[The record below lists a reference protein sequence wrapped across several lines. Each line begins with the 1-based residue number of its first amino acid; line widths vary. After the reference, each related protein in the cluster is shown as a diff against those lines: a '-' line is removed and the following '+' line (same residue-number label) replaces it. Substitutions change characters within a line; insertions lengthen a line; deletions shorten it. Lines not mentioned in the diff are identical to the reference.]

1 MLYVLPWGYLYGPKC
16 LNFELCD
23 CSPLIDQRL
32 LSLILPFNLP
42 KTPAIKRIG
51 PHNIDVISVI
61 IGNMLGDGWAENRSN
76 NTRFHIHLGSP
87 NVKYLMCLHKFFSER
102 GYCTSKKPKL
112 KRNIALGN
120 KNYFSYKFRTWTFS
134 NLNWIYKSFYK
145 NKVKVVPNNIQDLL
159 SPLALAVWIMAAGG
173 VHPSGMILSTYNFG
187 ALGAGRRSGQ

>member
-76 NTRFHIHLGSP
+76 F
-87 NVKYLMCLHKFFSER
+87 
-102 GYCTSKKPKL
+102 TS
-112 KRNIALGN
+112 
-120 KNYFSYKFRTWTFS
+120 S
-134 NLNWIYKSFYK
+134 
-145 NKVKVVPNNIQDLL
+145 LL
-159 SPLALAVWIMAAGG
+159 AAPAAGAK
-173 VHPSGMILSTYNFG
+173 G
-187 ALGAGRRSGQ
+187 AKIIS